1 MGRIIFF
8 CWFCGLG
15 LGLAGKAYP
24 QSLTQSDSLRLS
36 SLLQKADQ
44 FMISGDFIQ
53 AHSFVDEAV
62 AFASQKGLTFHH
74 AAALMKKGEIFLEED
89 QLDQVETLYIE
100 VYSLGQEMVNDELM
114 AKAELL
120 HAQALMYG
128 GHVKESLPVF
138 EEAIEKYFKSNPSEE
153 AALAYNDYGYALGLN
168 GNPEMQIN
176 NLIISKEIL
185 EQVNPE
191 NFAEL
196 GVTLNNISIAYYSL
210 RDMPKAIAYALQ
222 SIAYREKAGDK
233 AKMALGYC
241 NISQFYRGIDQG
253 KVEEYL
259 SLCAQLA
266 EEAGDQDR
274 MSQAYITSALLYS
287 DQGDR
292 EKALEYEQ
300 KAMVILQ
307 KKGQDPAMISR
318 RFLSMAMHAVALEKD
333 SLTIMNYFN
342 QSLAYNQR
350 NLNKANFR
358 DLYQQLAFYFRSQGR
373 YRQAYDYINLHT
385 LYRDS
390 IIQEN
395 TLSNIAE
402 LEKKFETEK
411 KDNEILRLQN
421 QDQLKEL
428 EIEKQK
434 ALLSQNLLEVGRK
447 EQAITLLTQN
457 QELNQLRIQQQNEE
471 LLKQGLLATTKEQE
485 LALAAKESEIQERQL
500 QESRLFRNLSFLA
513 FGILVLIGYFLFT
526 RYKLQR
532 KLEEQESLLAIIGDI
547 AKDLHDEIGS
557 ILTSI
562 KILSEVS
569 AKKMAGMQEPIRPYL
584 HQITEQSMEAQQGMS
599 DIVWA
604 VNPENDKIGD
614 LVVRMREYLVKTLEP
629 KDIQIQLLVEEQV
642 VQKKLKMNQRRDFL
656 MMFKEVINNI
666 AKHSEAKKV
675 SIQLLAKGQD
685 LLFSTK
691 DDGKGFDLS
700 AYRSSSGLKN
710 LYSRAKALGGSCTIS
725 SEIGSGTEVQ
735 ILLPPA

>member
-1 MGRIIFF
+1 MGRVFLF

-15 LGLAGKAYP
+15 LGLAGKAYS

-53 AHSFVDEAV
+53 AHSFADEAV
-62 AFASQKGLTFHH
+62 AFARQKGLTFHH
-74 AAALMKKGEIFLEED
+74 AAALLKKGEIFLEED
-89 QLDQVETLYIE
+89 QLDQVETLAKE
-100 VYSLGQEMVNDELM
+100 AHSLGQEMANAELM

-128 GHVKESLPVF
+128 GQVKESLPVF
-138 EEAIEKYFKSNPSEE
+138 EQAIEKYFKSHPSEE

-168 GNPEMQIN
+168 GEPEKQIN

-222 SIAYREKAGDK
+222 SIGYREKAGDK

-333 SLTIMNYFN
+333 SLTVMNYFN

-411 KDNEILRLQN
+411 KDNEILRLLN

-513 FGILVLIGYFLFT
+513 FGILVLIGYFLFN

-532 KLEEQESLLAIIGDI
+532 KLKEQEALLAIRGDI

-569 AKKMAGMQEPIRPYL
+569 AKKMAGTQEPIRPYL
-584 HQITEQSMEAQQGMS
+584 HQITAQSVEAQQGMS

-642 VQKKLKMNQRRDFL
+642 VQKKLTMNQRRDFL

-666 AKHSEAKKV
+666 AKHAEAKKV

-691 DDGKGFDLS
+691 DDGIGFDLS
-700 AYRSSSGLKN
+700 ASRSSSGLKN
-710 LYSRAKALGGSCTIS
+710 LYSRAKAMGGTCTIS
-725 SEIGSGTEVQ
+725 SVIGSGTEVQ